1 VARERGHYVSWLA
14 SLSDQ
19 PETIIAGAGVQL
31 QPILPRP
38 LSYASIGEGRQ
49 AIIVNVFTEPQ
60 WRRRGI
66 ASLLL
71 REIISW
77 SRTERVDRLVL
88 HASEEGRSVY
98 ERLGFIATNE
108 MRLGGDS

>member
-1 VARERGHYVSWLA
+1 
-14 SLSDQ
+14 LSDQ
-19 PETIIAGAGVQL
+19 PETVVTGAGVQL

-38 LSYASIGEGRQ
+38 LSYTTIGEGRQ
-49 AIIVNVFTEPQ
+49 GIIVNAFTEPQ

-66 ASLLL
+66 ASFLMK
-71 REIISW
+71 EIISW

-88 HASEEGRSVY
+88 HASNEARSVY